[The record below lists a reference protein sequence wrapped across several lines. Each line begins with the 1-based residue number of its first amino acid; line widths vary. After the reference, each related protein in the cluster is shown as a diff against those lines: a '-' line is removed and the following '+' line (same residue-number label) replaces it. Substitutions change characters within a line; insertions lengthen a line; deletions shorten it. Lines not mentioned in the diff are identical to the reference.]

1 MDDHDYNLA
10 AFKDACSEDGASIEL
25 DDLSSP
31 EKSINLEHTPLKA
44 PHPKKKKRERNY
56 EETAIESVLKAV
68 MEVKATLDQQT
79 QKMDAQT
86 ELLKKVET
94 KIEANT
100 EKIKENKAN
109 IDMLQLKVSE
119 LQGENKSLKESFA
132 DLARYKRRWNLRL
145 NGLTEKESE
154 DTRELVIGILT
165 RVVPLSVERLRET
178 VDTVHRL
185 GKKGNAATSNNTPR
199 SIIMQFVSRTVRDD
213 VWKRS
218 RDARVCKELHI
229 HFKEDFS
236 REDRAARAKLWPLV
250 QDARKR
256 GQRAFLKEGYALIN
270 NQRVDPD

>member
-68 MEVKATLDQQT
+68 ME
-79 QKMDAQT
+79 
-86 ELLKKVET
+86 
-94 KIEANT
+94 
-100 EKIKENKAN
+100 
-109 IDMLQLKVSE
+109 LKVSE

-185 GKKGNAATSNNTPR
+185 GLFVMMCGRDPETPASVKSSTSTL
-199 SIIMQFVSRTVRDD
+199 
-213 VWKRS
+213 KR
-218 RDARVCKELHI
+218 I
-229 HFKEDFS
+229 S
-236 REDRAARAKLWPLV
+236 REKIERRAQSCGHLSKTHGREAKE
-250 QDARKR
+250 R
-256 GQRAFLKEGYALIN
+256 F
-270 NQRVDPD
+270 

>member
-109 IDMLQLKVSE
+109 IDMLQL
-119 LQGENKSLKESFA
+119 
-132 DLARYKRRWNLRL
+132 
-145 NGLTEKESE
+145 KESE

>member
-1 MDDHDYNLA
+1 MRCTGLR
-10 AFKDACSEDGASIEL
+10 
-25 DDLSSP
+25 LSSVLP
-31 EKSINLEHTPLKA
+31 A
-44 PHPKKKKRERNY
+44 PSNKIADQRTSPKKKKRERNY

-119 LQGENKSLKESFA
+119 LQTENKSLKESFA

-256 GQRAFLKEGYALIN
+256 GQRAF
-270 NQRVDPD
+270 